1 MDGFIVE
8 KSILAGK
15 YVQPGEELYKIA
27 SISTVWVEASIYEY
41 ELPFVKVGQKAQ
53 VVLTY
58 NPDEPFP
65 GRVSYIYP
73 YLDPQTRTA
82 TVRIELSNPKRKLL
96 PEMYANVMLTKD
108 LGEKLT
114 VPEDA
119 IMDTGER
126 QVAFIAHPDGYFV
139 PKEVK
144 VGARSGGYY
153 EVVSGL
159 EPGDVVVTSANFLID
174 AESRMKSAV
183 GK

>member
-1 MDGFIVE
+1 VE
-8 KSILAGK
+8 KNILAGK

-27 SISTVWVEASIYEY
+27 SISQVWVEAQVYEY
-41 ELPFVKVGQKAQ
+41 ELGLVKVGQKAN
-53 VVLTY
+53 VSLTY
-58 NPDEPFP
+58 NPDESFT
-65 GRVSYIYP
+65 GRVSYINP

-82 TVRIELSNPKRKLL
+82 TVRIELANPKRKLL
-96 PEMYANVMLTKD
+96 PEMYANVLLTRD

-126 QVAFIAHPDGYFV
+126 QMAFLARPNGVFE
-139 PKEVK
+139 PREVK

-153 EVVSGL
+153 EVLSGL
-159 EPGDVVVTSANFLID
+159 AEGDIVVTSANFLID
-174 AESRMKSAV
+174 AESRMKSAI